1 MGFLSETEKQRIA
14 DAIRDAEKNT
24 SGELVTVIAQASDEY
39 EYIPILWASFAALLL
54 PWILLV
60 VGYVWDVFILGALD
74 VVYPVQII
82 AFIVLSLA
90 FRWSPLKMWLIP
102 SSVKSKRAA
111 RLCREQFFE
120 QGLHLT
126 RERTGVLV
134 FVSVAER
141 YVEIIAD
148 TGINDKVASDAWD
161 IIVNEFVRDVK
172 LEKIA
177 DGFVNAVNSCGK
189 LLAVDFPRP
198 DGDLDELPNHLIE
211 I

>member
-1 MGFLSETEKQRIA
+1 MVFLSESEKNRIA
-14 DAIRDAEKNT
+14 DTIRDVEKNT
-24 SGELVTVIAQASDEY
+24 SGEIVTVIAHASDEY
-39 EYIPILWASFAALLL
+39 DYIPILWASFAALLL
-54 PWILLV
+54 PWVLLV
-60 VGYVWDVFILGALD
+60 VGYVWDVPILGALD
-74 VVYPVQII
+74 VVYPVQIVT
-82 AFIVLSLA
+82 FIILILA
-90 FRWSPLKMWLIP
+90 FRWSPLKMRLIP
-102 SSVKSKRAA
+102 NSIKSKRAA
-111 RLCREQFFE
+111 RLSREQFFKH
-120 QGLHLT
+120 GLHQT

-148 TGINDKVASDAWD
+148 TGINDKVANDAWD

-172 LEKIA
+172 LGKIA
-177 DGFVNAVNSCGK
+177 DGFVNAVNACGK